1 MYLAYQLAKAPS
13 GLKKKW
19 PSRLTE
25 DEKARFLTKN
35 ERKKRNDMQKKRS
48 SKDSIYFLRDNKAL
62 SFFLS
67 ERHKLF
73 YNSNYIEHVFPCLQS
88 LT

>member
-13 GLKKKW
+13 QLKKKW

-35 ERKKRNDMQKKRS
+35 ERKKRNDMQKKDPRWIPS
-48 SKDSIYFLRDNKAL
+48 TF
-62 SFFLS
+62 
-67 ERHKLF
+67 
-73 YNSNYIEHVFPCLQS
+73 
-88 LT
+88 

>member
-13 GLKKKW
+13 QLKKNHEKW

-35 ERKKRNDMQKKRS
+35 ERKKRNDMQKKDPRWIPS
-48 SKDSIYFLRDNKAL
+48 TF
-62 SFFLS
+62 
-67 ERHKLF
+67 
-73 YNSNYIEHVFPCLQS
+73 
-88 LT
+88 